1 MDTSEYLPMF
11 LAESREHLQELNL
24 AVLKIEENPEDKEK
38 IDEIFRVAH
47 SMKGMSA
54 TMGFAKMAELTHK
67 MEDVF
72 ELLRQRRGGLSREA
86 IDAVLACLDMLE
98 GAVAEIDEHGEER
111 LDPTDLIARLDA
123 LVHER
128 TPEQKAVKLGG
139 VAPDPAEL
147 VRLAAGRPVYHV
159 AARLNEDVSMPSVR
173 AFMVIGACTN
183 LGDVLVSLPGE
194 DLLEQFQGDIVE
206 AWVVD
211 ADMDAL
217 RNAVTEVEEIS
228 AVEVSEVDVEQ
239 LMIEPSE
246 DEEPHVEH
254 EEPVAEAAD
263 APVAQA
269 AAAESK
275 PKSGSAAAKTVRV
288 DAERLDQLMHY
299 MAEVVVHR
307 TQLEALVA
315 DADHPGLATA
325 MQELTRSSQS
335 LQTMV
340 MQVRMIPVEAVFLRF
355 PRLVRDL
362 SSKLGKDVTL
372 VLEGQETELDRT
384 VVDALGDPLVHLIRN
399 SVDHGF
405 ESPEERLR
413 LGKPENGTLQVAARP
428 TGGGIVIVVKDDGRG
443 VDPKRV
449 AAVAVKRGLI
459 SAEEADQVDVPRAIE
474 LLFSAGFSTA
484 EKATDVSGR
493 GVGMDAVRNRIRELG
508 GDVIMDSVPGQGTT
522 TEIRLPLSLA
532 ITSALLVE
540 AGDSTYAVAIDR
552 IERTVRVED
561 WTVRGVAGRPMLVMG
576 EEVSPLIDA
585 GAALAGRD
593 DAAAEKPY
601 AVLVSSQQ
609 GRTIALA
616 VDGLLGQRELVCRS
630 LPPEVGEDVPVAAA
644 AVLSS
649 GEIALVVDVDGLTR
663 EHDRAARDEMAP
675 SEENDGEL
683 HRTAA

>member
-24 AVLKIEENPEDKEK
+24 AVLVIEDDPGNKEK

-54 TMGFAKMAELTHK
+54 TMGFAAMAELTHK

-72 ELLRQRRGGLSREA
+72 ELLRQRRGGLSRDA
-86 IDAVLACLDMLE
+86 IDAVLACLDTLE
-98 GAVAEIDEHGEER
+98 GAVAAIDEHGEER
-111 LDPTDLIARLDA
+111 LDPAELIARLDA

-128 TPEQKAVKLGG
+128 TPEQKAAKLGG
-139 VAPDPAEL
+139 LPPDQGEL
-147 VRLAAGRPVYHV
+147 VRRAAGRPVIHV
-159 AARLNEDVSMPSVR
+159 AVRLTGDVSMPSVR
-173 AFMVIGACTN
+173 AFMIIGACTN
-183 LGDVLVSLPGE
+183 LGDVLVSLPNE
-194 DLLEQFQGDIVE
+194 DLIEQFQGDVVE
-206 AWVVD
+206 TWVVD
-211 ADMDAL
+211 ADADAL
-217 RNAVTEVEEIS
+217 RTAVAQVEEVAAVEVEEIG
-228 AVEVSEVDVEQ
+228 VETLMLEV
-239 LMIEPSE
+239 
-246 DEEPHVEH
+246 
-254 EEPVAEAAD
+254 AD
-263 APVAQA
+263 APVATARGPQGA
-269 AAAESK
+269 QPVAEVPAGGRQK
-275 PKSGSAAAKTVRV
+275 RGGTAAKTVRV

-362 SSKLGKDVTL
+362 SSKLGKEVDL
-372 VLEGQETELDRT
+372 VLRGQETELDRT

-405 ESPEERLR
+405 ETPEERLR
-413 LGKPENGTLQVAARP
+413 LGKPETGTLVVESRP
-428 TGGGIVIVVKDDGRG
+428 TGGGVVITVQDDGRG
-443 VDPKRV
+443 IDPQRV
-449 AAVAVKRGLI
+449 AAVAVKRGI
-459 SAEEADQVDVPRAIE
+459 ITQDEAATVDVPRAIE

-493 GVGMDAVRNRIRELG
+493 GVGMDAVRNGIRELG
-508 GDVIMDSVPGQGTT
+508 GDVIMESATGQGTT

-540 AGDSTYAVAIDR
+540 ASGSTYAVAIDR
-552 IERTVRVED
+552 IERTVRLED
-561 WTVRGVAGRPMLVMG
+561 WVVRGVTGRPMLVMG
-576 EEVSPLIDA
+576 DDVSPLIDA
-585 GAALAGRD
+585 GAALAGEESH
-593 DAAAEKPY
+593 AADKPY

-609 GRTIALA
+609 GRSIALA

-630 LPPEVGEDVPVAAA
+630 LPADVGEDVPVAAA

-663 EHDRAARDEMAP
+663 EHDRAGRDEPAP
-675 SEENDGEL
+675 LNEENHGEL
-683 HRTAA
+683 HRSAA

>member
-1 MDTSEYLPMF
+1 MF

-38 IDEIFRVAH
+38 IDEIFRCAH

-54 TMGFAKMAELTHK
+54 TMGFAAMAELTHK

-72 ELLRQRRGGLSREA
+72 ELLRQRSGGLSRDA

-98 GAVAEIDEHGEER
+98 SGVQNIDEHGEER
-111 LDPTDLIARLDA
+111 LDPKALIERLDG

-139 VAPDPAEL
+139 VAPDQAEL
-147 VRLAAGRPVYHV
+147 VRLAAGRPVIHV
-159 AARLNEDVSMPSVR
+159 VAKLTDDVSMPSVR
-173 AFMVIGACTN
+173 AFMAIGACSN
-183 LGDVLVSLPGE
+183 LGDVLVALPDE
-194 DLLEQFQGDIVE
+194 EAMEQFSGGIVE

-211 ADMDAL
+211 ADADAL
-217 RNAVTEVEEIS
+217 RNAVAEVEEVERVEVEEI
-228 AVEVSEVDVEQ
+228 DVEQ
-239 LMIEPSE
+239 LMIDGPV
-246 DEEPHVEH
+246 DEVE
-254 EEPVAEAAD
+254 EAAVD
-263 APVAQA
+263 APEA
-269 AAAESK
+269 APDAPAEQKAAK
-275 PKSGSAAAKTVRV
+275 KSGGGAAKTVRV

-325 MQELTRSSQS
+325 MQEMTRSSQS

-340 MQVRMIPVEAVFLRF
+340 MQVRMIPVEAVFVRF

-362 SSKLGKDVTL
+362 SGKLGKDVQL

-405 ESPEERLR
+405 EPPEERLR
-413 LGKPENGTLQVAARP
+413 LGKPEQGTLQVLARP
-428 TGGGIVIVVKDDGRG
+428 TGGGIVITVKDDGRG
-443 VDPKRV
+443 VDPKKV

-459 SAEEADQVDVPRAIE
+459 SPEDAELVDVPRAVE

-508 GDVIMDSVPGQGTT
+508 GDVIMDSVTGQGTE

-540 AGDSTYAVAIDR
+540 AGESTYAVAIDR
-552 IERTVRVED
+552 IERTVRIQD
-561 WTVRGVAGRPMLVMG
+561 WVVRGVAGRPMLVMG
-576 EEVSPLIDA
+576 DEVSPLIDA
-585 GAALAGRD
+585 GAVLGTDPNRPEGC
-593 DAAAEKPY
+593 AASDKPY

-663 EHDRAARDEMAP
+663 EHDRSVRDELA
-675 SEENDGEL
+675 STIEENHGEL
-683 HRTAA
+683 HRSAA

>member
-11 LAESREHLQELNL
+11 LAEAREHLQELNL
-24 AVLKIEENPEDKEK
+24 AVLKIEEDPEDKEK

-54 TMGFAKMAELTHK
+54 TMGFAAMAELTHK

-86 IDAVLACLDMLE
+86 IDAVLACLDTLE

-111 LDPTDLIARLDA
+111 LDPSALIARLDA

-128 TPEQKAVKLGG
+128 TPEQKAAKLGG
-139 VAPDPAEL
+139 VAPDRAEL
-147 VRLAAGRPVYHV
+147 ARLAAGRPVIHV
-159 AARLNEDVSMPSVR
+159 AARLAEDVSMPSVR
-173 AFMVIGACTN
+173 AFMVIGACSG
-183 LGDVLVSLPGE
+183 LGDVLVSLPSE
-194 DLLEQFQGDIVE
+194 DLIEQFQGDIVE

-211 ADMDAL
+211 ADADAL
-217 RNAVTEVEEIS
+217 RNAVTEVEEVA
-228 AVEVSEVDVEQ
+228 AVQVQELGVEE
-239 LMIEPSE
+239 LMPEL
-246 DEEPHVEH
+246 
-254 EEPVAEAAD
+254 AD
-263 APVAQA
+263 APAPA
-269 AAAESK
+269 APPPADTSPAAEAPAESK
-275 PKSGSAAAKTVRV
+275 PKAGGAAAKTVRV

-362 SSKLGKDVTL
+362 SSKLGKEVNL
-372 VLEGQETELDRT
+372 VLRGQDTELDRT

-405 ESPEERLR
+405 ETPEERLR
-413 LGKPENGTLQVAARP
+413 LGKPETGTLIVESRP
-428 TGGGIVIVVKDDGRG
+428 TGGGVVITVQDDGRG
-443 VDPKRV
+443 VDPQRV

-459 SAEEADQVDVPRAIE
+459 TADEAALVDVERAIE
-474 LLFSAGFSTA
+474 LLFSPGFSTA

-493 GVGMDAVRNRIRELG
+493 GVGMDAVRSRIRELG
-508 GDVIMDSVPGQGTT
+508 GDVVMESVTGQGTT

-532 ITSALLVE
+532 ITSALLVQ
-540 AGDSTYAVAIDR
+540 AGGGTYAVAIDR
-552 IERTVRVED
+552 IERTVRLED
-561 WTVRGVAGRPMLVMG
+561 WVVRGVTGRPMLVMG
-576 EEVSPLIDA
+576 DEVSPLVDA
-585 GAALAGRD
+585 GAALAGTESR
-593 DAAAEKPY
+593 AADKPY
-601 AVLVSSQQ
+601 AVLVTSQQ
-609 GRTIALA
+609 GRSIALA

-630 LPPEVGEDVPVAAA
+630 LPADVGEDVPVAAA

-663 EHDRAARDEMAP
+663 EHDRAARDEAAP
-675 SEENDGEL
+675 LNEENHGEL
-683 HRTAA
+683 HRSAA

>member
-11 LAESREHLQELNL
+11 LAEAREHLQELNL

-54 TMGFAKMAELTHK
+54 TMGFAAMAELTHK

-86 IDAVLACLDMLE
+86 IDAVLACLDALE
-98 GAVAEIDEHGEER
+98 GAVADIDEHGEER
-111 LDPTDLIARLDA
+111 LDPAQLIAQLDG

-128 TPEQKAVKLGG
+128 TPEQKAAKLGG

-147 VRLAAGRPVYHV
+147 IRLAAGRPVIHV
-159 AARLNEDVSMPSVR
+159 LARLTEDVSMPSVR

-183 LGDVLVSLPGE
+183 LGDVLVALPDE
-194 DLLEQFQGDIVE
+194 DGMEQFSGEIVE

-211 ADMDAL
+211 ADADAL
-217 RNAVTEVEEIS
+217 RNAVTEVEEI
-228 AVEVSEVDVEQ
+228 AGVEVAEVDVEQ
-239 LMIEPSE
+239 LMI
-246 DEEPHVEH
+246 
-254 EEPVAEAAD
+254 D
-263 APVAQA
+263 APADEAEQDEAEEEVAVEAQA
-269 AAAESK
+269 KPAEGESK
-275 PKSGSAAAKTVRV
+275 AKGSAAAKTVRV

-307 TQLEALVA
+307 TQLEALVS
-315 DADHPGLATA
+315 DADHPGLASA

-362 SSKLGKDVTL
+362 SGKLGKNVNL
-372 VLEGQETELDRT
+372 VLQGQDTELDRT

-413 LGKPENGTLQVAARP
+413 LGKPETGTLEVLARP
-428 TGGGIVIVVKDDGRG
+428 TGGGIVITVKDDGRG
-443 VDPKRV
+443 VDPQRV

-459 SAEEADQVDVPRAIE
+459 SAEEAELVDVPRAIE

-508 GDVIMDSVPGQGTT
+508 GDVIMDSVTGQGTT

-532 ITSALLVE
+532 ITSALLVQ
-540 AGDSTYAVAIDR
+540 AGQGTYAVAIDR
-552 IERTVRVED
+552 IERTIRIED
-561 WTVRGVAGRPMLVMG
+561 WVVRGVAGRPMLVMG

-585 GAALAGRD
+585 ASALGGAAD
-593 DAAAEKPY
+593 QAADKPY
-601 AVLVSSQQ
+601 AVLVSSQS

-663 EHDRAARDEMAP
+663 EHDRAVRDDAAATN
-675 SEENDGEL
+675 EENHGAL
-683 HRTAA
+683 QRSAA

>member
-24 AVLKIEENPEDKEK
+24 AVLAIEENPEDREK

-54 TMGFAKMAELTHK
+54 TMGFAAMAELTHK

-72 ELLRQRRGGLSREA
+72 ELLRQRRGGLSRDA
-86 IDAVLACLDMLE
+86 IDAVLACLDTLE
-98 GAVAEIDEHGEER
+98 GAVADIDEHGEER
-111 LDPTDLIARLDA
+111 LDPAELIARLGA

-139 VAPDPAEL
+139 LAPDPAEL
-147 VRLAAGRPVYHV
+147 VRLAAGRPVVHV
-159 AARLNEDVSMPSVR
+159 AARLTDDVSMPSVR

-183 LGDVLVSLPGE
+183 LGDVLVSLPNE
-194 DLLEQFQGDIVE
+194 ELIEQFQGQIVE

-211 ADMDAL
+211 ADADAL
-217 RNAVTEVEEIS
+217 RLAVTEVEEVA
-228 AVEVSEVDVEQ
+228 AVEVDEVDVEE
-239 LMIEPSE
+239 LMVEPAATADPAAAKAAPE
-246 DEEPHVEH
+246 A
-254 EEPVAEAAD
+254 AEAAET
-263 APVAQA
+263 P
-269 AAAESK
+269 AEAK
-275 PKSGSAAAKTVRV
+275 PKGGAAAAKTVRV

-315 DADHPGLATA
+315 DADHPGLASA

-335 LQTMV
+335 LQSMV

-362 SSKLGKDVTL
+362 SGKLGKEVNL
-372 VLEGQETELDRT
+372 ILRGQDTELDRT

-405 ESPEERLR
+405 ETPEERLR
-413 LGKPENGTLQVAARP
+413 LGKPETGTLVVESRP
-428 TGGGIVIVVKDDGRG
+428 TGGGVVITVQDDGRG
-443 VDPKRV
+443 VDPDRV

-459 SAEEADQVDVPRAIE
+459 SAEEAEAVDVPHAIE

-484 EKATDVSGR
+484 DRATDVSGR
-493 GVGMDAVRNRIRELG
+493 GVGMDAVRSRIRELG
-508 GDVIMDSVPGQGTT
+508 GDVVMESVTGQGTT

-540 AGDSTYAVAIDR
+540 AGGGTYAVAIDR
-552 IERTVRVED
+552 IERTVRLED
-561 WTVRGVAGRPMLVMG
+561 WVVRGVTGRPMLVMG
-576 EEVSPLIDA
+576 DEVCPLIDA
-585 GAALAGRD
+585 DAALAGAED
-593 DAAAEKPY
+593 HAAEKPY
-601 AVLVSSQQ
+601 AVLVRSQQ

-630 LPPEVGEDVPVAAA
+630 LPADVGEDVPVAAA

-663 EHDRAARDEMAP
+663 EHDRAVRDEPATFN
-675 SEENDGEL
+675 EENHGEL
-683 HRTAA
+683 HRSAA

>member
-11 LAESREHLQELNL
+11 LAESGEHLQELNL

-54 TMGFAKMAELTHK
+54 TMGFSAMAELTHK

-72 ELLRQRRGGLSREA
+72 ELLRQRRGGLSRDA

-98 GAVAEIDEHGEER
+98 SGVANIDEHGEER
-111 LDPTDLIARLDA
+111 LDPSELIARLDG

-128 TPEQKAVKLGG
+128 TAEQKAAKLGG

-147 VRLAAGRPVYHV
+147 LRLAGGRPVIHV
-159 AARLNEDVSMPSVR
+159 VAKLADDVSMPSVR

-183 LGDVLVSLPGE
+183 LGDVLAALPDEAGM
-194 DLLEQFQGDIVE
+194 EQFSGALVE

-211 ADMDAL
+211 ADADAL
-217 RNAVTEVEEIS
+217 RNAVAEVDEI
-228 AVEVSEVDVEQ
+228 AAIEVDEVDVEQ
-239 LMIEPSE
+239 MVLDAP
-246 DEEPHVEH
+246 
-254 EEPVAEAAD
+254 AEAP
-263 APVAQA
+263 APVADVAADEPA
-269 AAAESK
+269 AAAAASEQAPGK
-275 PKSGSAAAKTVRV
+275 KAGGAAAKTVRV

-325 MQELTRSSQS
+325 MQEMTRSSQS

-340 MQVRMIPVEAVFLRF
+340 MQVRMIPVEAVFVRF

-362 SSKLGKDVTL
+362 SGKLGKDVNL
-372 VLEGQETELDRT
+372 VLQGQDTELDRT

-405 ESPEERLR
+405 EAPEERLR
-413 LGKPENGTLQVAARP
+413 LGKPETGTLEVLARP
-428 TGGGIVIVVKDDGRG
+428 TGGGIVITVKDDGRG
-443 VDPKRV
+443 VDPQRV

-459 SAEEADQVDVPRAIE
+459 SAEEAELVDVPRAIE

-508 GDVIMDSVPGQGTT
+508 GDVVMDSVTGQGTT

-532 ITSALLVE
+532 ITSALLVQ
-540 AGDSTYAVAIDR
+540 AGRSTYAVAIDR

-561 WTVRGVAGRPMLVMG
+561 WTVRGVAGHPMLVMG
-576 EEVSPLIDA
+576 EQVCPLIDA
-585 GAALAGRD
+585 GTALGGAD
-593 DAAAEKPY
+593 DHAEEKPY

-630 LPPEVGEDVPVAAA
+630 LPPDVGEDVPVAAA

-663 EHDRAARDEMAP
+663 EHDRAVRDDAAA
-675 SEENDGEL
+675 STEENHGAL
-683 HRTAA
+683 QRSAA

>member
-54 TMGFAKMAELTHK
+54 TMGFAAMAELTHK

-72 ELLRQRRGGLSREA
+72 ELLRQRRGGLSRDA

-98 GAVAEIDEHGEER
+98 GGVANIDEHGEER
-111 LDPTDLIARLDA
+111 LDPTELIARLDG

-128 TPEQKAVKLGG
+128 TPEQKAAKLGG

-147 VRLAAGRPVYHV
+147 IRLAAGRPVIHV
-159 AARLNEDVSMPSVR
+159 LARLAEDVSMPSVR

-183 LGDVLVSLPGE
+183 LGDVLVALPDE
-194 DLLEQFQGDIVE
+194 DGMEQFAGEIVE

-211 ADMDAL
+211 ADADAL
-217 RNAVTEVEEIS
+217 RNAVAEVEEVAS
-228 AVEVSEVDVEQ
+228 AEVNEVDVEQ
-239 LMIEPSE
+239 LMVDESDDE
-246 DEEPHVEH
+246 AEEPA
-254 EEPVAEAAD
+254 EEAVAEAK
-263 APVAQA
+263 P
-269 AAAESK
+269 AEGEDK
-275 PKSGSAAAKTVRV
+275 PAKKSSAAAKTVRV

-307 TQLEALVA
+307 TQLEALVS

-362 SSKLGKDVTL
+362 SGKLGKEVNL
-372 VLEGQETELDRT
+372 ILRGQDTELDRT

-405 ESPEERLR
+405 ETPEERLR
-413 LGKPENGTLQVAARP
+413 LGKPETGTLVVESRP
-428 TGGGIVIVVKDDGRG
+428 TGGGVVITVQDDGRG
-443 VDPKRV
+443 VDPQQV

-459 SAEEADQVDVPRAIE
+459 TQDEAETVDVPRAIE

-508 GDVIMDSVPGQGTT
+508 GDVIMESVTGQGTT

-540 AGDSTYAVAIDR
+540 ASGSTYAVAIDR
-552 IERTVRVED
+552 IERTVRLED
-561 WTVRGVAGRPMLVMG
+561 WVVRGVTGRPMLVMG
-576 EEVSPLIDA
+576 DEVSPLIDA
-585 GAALAGRD
+585 GAVLAGAERH
-593 DAAAEKPY
+593 AAEKPY

-630 LPPEVGEDVPVAAA
+630 LPADVGEDVPVAAA

-663 EHDRAARDEMAP
+663 EHDRAVREDPTALN
-675 SEENDGEL
+675 EENHGEL
-683 HRTAA
+683 HRSAA

>member
-54 TMGFAKMAELTHK
+54 TMGFAAMAELTHK

-72 ELLRQRRGGLSREA
+72 ELLRQRRGGLSRDA

-98 GAVAEIDEHGEER
+98 GGVANIDEHGEER
-111 LDPTDLIARLDA
+111 LDPTELIARLDG

-128 TPEQKAVKLGG
+128 TPEQKAAKLGG

-147 VRLAAGRPVYHV
+147 IRLAAGRPVIHV
-159 AARLNEDVSMPSVR
+159 LARLAEDVSMPSVR

-183 LGDVLVSLPGE
+183 LGDVLVALPDE
-194 DLLEQFQGDIVE
+194 DGMEQFAGEIVE

-211 ADMDAL
+211 ADADAL
-217 RNAVTEVEEIS
+217 RNAVAEVEEVAS
-228 AVEVSEVDVEQ
+228 AAVNEVDVEQ
-239 LMIEPSE
+239 LMVDESDDE
-246 DEEPHVEH
+246 AEEPA
-254 EEPVAEAAD
+254 EEAVAEAK
-263 APVAQA
+263 P
-269 AAAESK
+269 AEGEDK
-275 PKSGSAAAKTVRV
+275 PAKKSSAAAKTVRV

-307 TQLEALVA
+307 TQLEALVS

-362 SSKLGKDVTL
+362 SGKLGKEVNL
-372 VLEGQETELDRT
+372 ILRGQDTELDRT

-405 ESPEERLR
+405 ETPEERLR
-413 LGKPENGTLQVAARP
+413 LGKPETGTLVVESRP
-428 TGGGIVIVVKDDGRG
+428 TGGGVVITVQDDGRG
-443 VDPKRV
+443 VDPQQV

-459 SAEEADQVDVPRAIE
+459 TQDEAETVDVPRAIE

-508 GDVIMDSVPGQGTT
+508 GDVIMESVTGQGTT

-540 AGDSTYAVAIDR
+540 ASGSTYAVAIDR
-552 IERTVRVED
+552 IERTVRLED
-561 WTVRGVAGRPMLVMG
+561 WVVRGVTGRPMLVMG
-576 EEVSPLIDA
+576 DEVSPLIDA
-585 GAALAGRD
+585 GAVLAGAERH
-593 DAAAEKPY
+593 AAEKPY

-630 LPPEVGEDVPVAAA
+630 LPADVGEDVPVAAA

-663 EHDRAARDEMAP
+663 EHDRAVREDPTALN
-675 SEENDGEL
+675 EENHGEL
-683 HRTAA
+683 HRSAA

>member
-24 AVLKIEENPEDKEK
+24 AVLAIEENPEDREK

-54 TMGFAKMAELTHK
+54 TMGFAAMAELTHK

-72 ELLRQRRGGLSREA
+72 ELLRQRRGGLSRDA
-86 IDAVLACLDMLE
+86 IDAVLACLDTLE
-98 GAVAEIDEHGEER
+98 GAVADIDEHGEER
-111 LDPTDLIARLDA
+111 LDPAELIARLGA

-139 VAPDPAEL
+139 LAPDPAEL
-147 VRLAAGRPVYHV
+147 VRLAAGRPVVHV
-159 AARLNEDVSMPSVR
+159 AARLTDNVSMPSVR

-183 LGDVLVSLPGE
+183 LGDVLVSLPNE
-194 DLLEQFQGDIVE
+194 ELIEQFQGRIVE

-211 ADMDAL
+211 ADADAL
-217 RNAVTEVEEIS
+217 RLAVTEVEEVA
-228 AVEVSEVDVEQ
+228 AVEVDEVDVEE
-239 LMIEPSE
+239 LMVEPAAAA
-246 DEEPHVEH
+246 DPAAKAT
-254 EEPVAEAAD
+254 PAAAEAAET
-263 APVAQA
+263 P
-269 AAAESK
+269 AEAK
-275 PKSGSAAAKTVRV
+275 PKGGAAAAKTVRV

-315 DADHPGLATA
+315 DADHPGLASA

-335 LQTMV
+335 LQSMV

-362 SSKLGKDVTL
+362 SGKLGKEVNL
-372 VLEGQETELDRT
+372 ILRGQDTELDRT

-405 ESPEERLR
+405 ETPEERLR
-413 LGKPENGTLQVAARP
+413 LGKPETGTLVVESRP
-428 TGGGIVIVVKDDGRG
+428 TGGGVVITVQDDGRG
-443 VDPKRV
+443 VDPDQV

-459 SAEEADQVDVPRAIE
+459 STEEAEAVDVPHAIE

-484 EKATDVSGR
+484 DRATDVSGR
-493 GVGMDAVRNRIRELG
+493 GVGMDAVRSRIRELG
-508 GDVIMDSVPGQGTT
+508 GDVVMESVTGQGTT

-540 AGDSTYAVAIDR
+540 AGGGTYAVAIDR
-552 IERTVRVED
+552 IERTVRLED
-561 WTVRGVAGRPMLVMG
+561 WVVRGVTGRPMLVMG
-576 EEVSPLIDA
+576 DEVCPLIDA
-585 GAALAGRD
+585 DAALAGAD
-593 DAAAEKPY
+593 DHAAEKPY
-601 AVLVSSQQ
+601 AVLVRSQQ

-630 LPPEVGEDVPVAAA
+630 LPADVGEDVPVAAA

-663 EHDRAARDEMAP
+663 EHDRAVRDEPATFN
-675 SEENDGEL
+675 EENHGEL
-683 HRTAA
+683 HRSAA

>member
-24 AVLKIEENPEDKEK
+24 AVLKIEEDPEDKEK

-54 TMGFAKMAELTHK
+54 TMGFAAMAELTHK

-86 IDAVLACLDMLE
+86 IDAVLACLDTLE

-111 LDPTDLIARLDA
+111 LDPADLIARLDA

-128 TPEQKAVKLGG
+128 TPEQKAAKLGG
-139 VAPDPAEL
+139 VAPDQAEL
-147 VRLAAGRPVYHV
+147 LRLAAGRPVVHV
-159 AARLNEDVSMPSVR
+159 AVRLAEDVSMPSVR
-173 AFMVIGACTN
+173 AFMVIGACTG
-183 LGDVLVSLPGE
+183 LGDVLVSLPNE
-194 DLLEQFQGDIVE
+194 DLIEQFQGDIVE

-211 ADMDAL
+211 ADPDAL
-217 RNAVTEVEEIS
+217 RSAVTEVEEIA
-228 AVEVSEVDVEQ
+228 AVEVEEIGVEA
-239 LMIEPSE
+239 LML
-246 DEEPHVEH
+246 
-254 EEPVAEAAD
+254 EPVDEPAAAPEPQEAA
-263 APVAQA
+263 PA
-269 AAAESK
+269 ADTAADKPGESK
-275 PKSGSAAAKTVRV
+275 PKSGGAAAKTVRV

-315 DADHPGLATA
+315 DADHPGLSTA

-362 SSKLGKDVTL
+362 SSKLGKEVNL
-372 VLEGQETELDRT
+372 VLRGQDTELDRT

-405 ESPEERLR
+405 ETPEERLR
-413 LGKPENGTLQVAARP
+413 LGKPETGTLVVESRP
-428 TGGGIVIVVKDDGRG
+428 TGGGVVITVQDDGRG
-443 VDPKRV
+443 VDPQRV

-459 SAEEADQVDVPRAIE
+459 TAEEADAVDVERAIE

-508 GDVIMDSVPGQGTT
+508 GDVVMESVTGQGTT

-540 AGDSTYAVAIDR
+540 AGAGTYAVAIDR
-552 IERTVRVED
+552 IERTVRLED
-561 WTVRGVAGRPMLVMG
+561 WVVRGVTGRPMLVMG
-576 EEVSPLIDA
+576 DEVCPLIDA
-585 GAALAGRD
+585 GAALAG
-593 DAAAEKPY
+593 AGSHAAEKPY

-630 LPPEVGEDVPVAAA
+630 LPADVGEDVPVAAA

-663 EHDRAARDEMAP
+663 EHDRAVRDEAATLN
-675 SEENDGEL
+675 EENHGEL
-683 HRTAA
+683 HRSAA

>member
-24 AVLKIEENPEDKEK
+24 AVLAIEDDPTDREK
-38 IDEIFRVAH
+38 IDQIFRVAH

-54 TMGFAKMAELTHK
+54 TMGFAAMAELTHK

-72 ELLRQRRGGLSREA
+72 ELLRQRRGGLSRDA
-86 IDAVLACLDMLE
+86 IDAVLACLDTLE
-98 GAVAEIDEHGEER
+98 SAVAEIDEHGEER
-111 LDPTDLIARLDA
+111 LDPAELIARLDR

-128 TPEQKAVKLGG
+128 TPEQRVARLGG

-147 VRLAAGRPVYHV
+147 IRLAAGRPVTHV
-159 AARLNEDVSMPSVR
+159 AARLTDGVSMPSVR
-173 AFMVIGACTN
+173 AFMVIGAWTN
-183 LGDVLVSLPGE
+183 LGDVLVSLPRE
-194 DLLEQFQGDIVE
+194 DLIEQFQGTLVE

-211 ADMDAL
+211 ANPDEL
-217 RNAVTEVEEIS
+217 RAAATAIEEV
-228 AVEVSEVDVEQ
+228 ADVDVEEVDVEA
-239 LMIEPSE
+239 LMLEP
-246 DEEPHVEH
+246 
-254 EEPVAEAAD
+254 AAQ
-263 APVAQA
+263 APVTPATA
-269 AAAESK
+269 GRSAEGRQK
-275 PKSGSAAAKTVRV
+275 GGTTAAKTVRV

-307 TQLEALVA
+307 TRLEALVA
-315 DADHPGLATA
+315 DADQPGLATA

-362 SSKLGKDVTL
+362 SGKLGKEVKL
-372 VLEGQETELDRT
+372 YLRGQDTELDRT

-405 ESPEERLR
+405 ETPEERLR
-413 LGKPENGTLQVAARP
+413 LGKPEAGTLVVESRP
-428 TGGGIVIVVKDDGRG
+428 TGGGVVITVQDDGRG
-443 VDPKRV
+443 IDPQQV
-449 AAVAVKRGLI
+449 AAVALKRGLI
-459 SAEEADQVDVPRAIE
+459 TQEEAAAVDIPRAIE

-493 GVGMDAVRNRIRELG
+493 GVGMDAVRNGIRELG
-508 GDVIMDSVPGQGTT
+508 GDVIMESVTGQGTT

-540 AGDSTYAVAIDR
+540 AGGSTYAVAIDH
-552 IERTVRVED
+552 IERTVRLED
-561 WTVRGVAGRPMLVMG
+561 WVVRSVTGRPMLIMG
-576 EEVSPLIDA
+576 DEVSPLIDA
-585 GAALAGRD
+585 AAALAGAGGR
-593 DAAAEKPY
+593 AAEKPY
-601 AVLVSSQQ
+601 AVLVRSQQ
-609 GRTIALA
+609 GRSIALA
-616 VDGLLGQRELVCRS
+616 VDALLGQFELVCRS
-630 LPPEVGEDVPVAAA
+630 LPADVGEDVPVAAA

-663 EHDRAARDEMAP
+663 EHDRTGRDEPAP
-675 SEENDGEL
+675 LNEENHGEL
-683 HRTAA
+683 HRSAA

>member
-54 TMGFAKMAELTHK
+54 TMGFAAMAELTHK

-72 ELLRQRRGGLSREA
+72 ELLRQRRGGLSRDA

-98 GAVAEIDEHGEER
+98 SGVQNIDEHGEER
-111 LDPTDLIARLDA
+111 LDPKELIARLDA

-147 VRLAAGRPVYHV
+147 VRLAAGRPVIHV
-159 AARLNEDVSMPSVR
+159 LARLAEDVSMPSVR
-173 AFMVIGACTN
+173 AFMAIGACSN
-183 LGDVLVSLPGE
+183 LGDVLVALPDE
-194 DLLEQFQGDIVE
+194 EAMEQFSGEIVE

-211 ADMDAL
+211 ADPDAL
-217 RNAVTEVEEIS
+217 RNAVAEVEEVTS
-228 AVEVSEVDVEQ
+228 VEVDEVDVEQ
-239 LMIEPSE
+239 LMI
-246 DEEPHVEH
+246 DETTTPAPVEA
-254 EEPVAEAAD
+254 EEAVAEVKPAEGETKPAA
-263 APVAQA
+263 
-269 AAAESK
+269 
-275 PKSGSAAAKTVRV
+275 KSGSGAAKTVRV

-307 TQLEALVA
+307 TQLEALVS
-315 DADHPGLATA
+315 DADHPGLASA

-340 MQVRMIPVEAVFLRF
+340 MQVRMIPVEAVFMRF

-362 SSKLGKDVTL
+362 SGKLGKEVNL
-372 VLEGQETELDRT
+372 VLQGQDTELDRT

-405 ESPEERLR
+405 EPPEERLR
-413 LGKPENGTLQVAARP
+413 LGKPETGTLEVRARP
-428 TGGGIVIVVKDDGRG
+428 TGGGIVITVKDDGRG
-443 VDPKRV
+443 VDPQRV
-449 AAVAVKRGLI
+449 AAVGVKRGLI
-459 SAEEADQVDVPRAIE
+459 SADEAALVDVPRAIE

-493 GVGMDAVRNRIRELG
+493 GVGMDAVRNRIRDLG
-508 GDVIMDSVPGQGTT
+508 GDVIMESVTGQGTT

-540 AGDSTYAVAIDR
+540 AGESTYAVAIDR

-585 GAALAGRD
+585 ASALAGRD
-593 DAAAEKPY
+593 DHAADKPY
-601 AVLVSSQQ
+601 AVLVRSQA

-663 EHDRAARDEMAP
+663 EHDRAVRDDAAAAN
-675 SEENDGEL
+675 EENHGL

>member
-24 AVLKIEENPEDKEK
+24 AVLKIEENPEDREK

-54 TMGFAKMAELTHK
+54 TMGFAAMAELTHK

-72 ELLRQRRGGLSREA
+72 ELLRQRRGGLSRDA

-98 GAVAEIDEHGEER
+98 GGVANIDEHGEER
-111 LDPTDLIARLDA
+111 LDPAELIARLGG

-147 VRLAAGRPVYHV
+147 FRLAAGRPVIHV
-159 AARLNEDVSMPSVR
+159 LARLSEDVSMPSVR
-173 AFMVIGACTN
+173 AFMVIGACMN
-183 LGDVLVSLPGE
+183 LGDVLVALPDE
-194 DLLEQFQGDIVE
+194 DAMEQFAGDIVE

-211 ADMDAL
+211 ADPDAL
-217 RNAVTEVEEIS
+217 RNTVAEVEEVGS
-228 AVEVSEVDVEQ
+228 VEAVEVDVEQ
-239 LMIEPSE
+239 MI
-246 DEEPHVEH
+246 
-254 EEPVAEAAD
+254 AD
-263 APVAQA
+263 APVAEGLPD
-269 AAAESK
+269 AAEEAVAEAKGAEGGAK
-275 PKSGSAAAKTVRV
+275 PAASSGSGAAKTVRV

-307 TQLEALVA
+307 TQLEALVS
-315 DADHPGLATA
+315 DADHPGLASA

-335 LQTMV
+335 LQSMV
-340 MQVRMIPVEAVFLRF
+340 MQVRMIPVEAVFMRF

-362 SSKLGKDVTL
+362 SGKLGKDVNL
-372 VLEGQETELDRT
+372 VLQGQDTELDRT

-413 LGKPENGTLQVAARP
+413 LGKPESGTLEVLARP
-428 TGGGIVIVVKDDGRG
+428 TGGGIVITVKDDGRG
-443 VDPKRV
+443 VDPQKV

-459 SAEEADQVDVPRAIE
+459 SAEDAELVDVPRAIE

-484 EKATDVSGR
+484 DKATDVSGR

-508 GDVIMDSVPGQGTT
+508 GDVIMDSVTGQGTT

-540 AGDSTYAVAIDR
+540 AGRSTYAVAIDR

-561 WTVRGVAGRPMLVMG
+561 WTVRGVAGRPMLVVG
-576 EEVSPLIDA
+576 EEVCPLINA
-585 GAALAGRD
+585 AIALAGRD
-593 DAAAEKPY
+593 DHAADKPY
-601 AVLVSSQQ
+601 AVLVRSQS
-609 GRTIALA
+609 GRMIALA

-630 LPPEVGEDVPVAAA
+630 LPPDVGEDVPVAAA

-663 EHDRAARDEMAP
+663 EHDRAARDDAP
-675 SEENDGEL
+675 AANEENHGVL
-683 HRTAA
+683 HRSAA